1 MSPPPPLPP
10 PQQQQQNTTK
20 LNAYM
25 YIVMKT
31 VKGYHG
37 SEIFSILIVQE
48 ATMIASVPVKQP

>member
-1 MSPPPPLPP
+1 MSPPPPLPPP

-31 VKGYHG
+31 VKGYDG
-37 SEIFSILIVQE
+37 SEILSILTVQE
-48 ATMIASVPVKQP
+48 ATMMITSVPVK